1 MKYSSHN
8 QLATSQLN
16 PFLGSA
22 SLTALAWITV
32 FQLNTYL
39 FENAALTEYVSW
51 IFLPAAVRI
60 LAVLLLGYAG
70 ATGLFLGALLT
81 NKPIIG
87 ENLTHSIVLS
97 LLSAAGPVGAVIL
110 VIAVFKLS
118 KDLTGLR
125 WWHLFVLALVGAV
138 FNVIPTQTYLHLIGL
153 SEDFLGNVGPMLLG
167 DTLGTITMLMVASYS
182 AKFATRLH

>member
-1 MKYSSHN
+1 MKTSSHN

-39 FENAALTEYVSW
+39 FENAALTEYVSR
-51 IFLPAAVRI
+51 IFFPAAV
-60 LAVLLLGYAG
+60 
-70 ATGLFLGALLT
+70 
-81 NKPIIG
+81 P
-87 ENLTHSIVLS
+87 IVLS

-153 SEDFLGNVGPMLLG
+153 SEDFWGNVGPMLLG